1 MLWSEVKGFF
11 SDNEVVVGRAQGAAL
26 ALFSIVTTFWSDF
39 SVGFFWSDNDT
50 DEVMELV
57 VPPPPLDGASV
68 VAGLASELSLG

>member
-1 MLWSEVKGFF
+1 MSGVKGFF

-26 ALFSIVTTFWSDF
+26 VLFSIVTTFWSDF

-68 VAGLASELSLG
+68 VGLASKLSSG

>member
-1 MLWSEVKGFF
+1 MASEVKGFF

-26 ALFSIVTTFWSDF
+26 ALVLFSIVTTFWSDF

-57 VPPPPLDGASV
+57 VPPPLDGASGV
-68 VAGLASELSLG
+68 GLASELSSG